1 LYKGVKTMNS
11 KVEMNWKVD
20 WLTLSLIPRF
30 SITDYEKFY
39 NDILEFL
46 GLGRYKNLFVKLSGG
61 KYYKCVMRYNDISIK
76 IPDIFNA
83 DVQGFG
89 IEFTGHGIDY
99 YLEVMHK
106 IYPDYTSCNLLSA
119 FLFLADGGH
128 FTCNVSRCDIAI
140 DDISYEEKKYYRLDL
155 GRIERALKRHEFAT
169 RLTCKTHYGKDLVP
183 AAEITNITRE
193 NSKIKGYS
201 GKTIYIGNSK
211 SNTHI
216 RIYDKLAERKDKG
229 FDVDPNIKHWAR
241 FELVYKN
248 KNALA
253 MAEKIVELSGSFGA
267 FEKFLSENI
276 NYYIRFVVVDG
287 KPDVSHMCRY
297 KSKPWWVS
305 FVGTVKKSKLVH
317 IKPDVNEFN
326 KKIRWIKRTVAPTLR
341 VIHEVVPM
349 DQYLM
354 FVNENSIER
363 NTPNHDQI
371 VQAYIEAKA
380 DDENVLGL
388 KRYENYTND
397 YITFIAELER
407 NRVKNEIKHLLYGYE
422 QSEIDDALKCV
433 DENTDEEILKYCD
446 YKQIGL
452 FADDL
457 RSEDVAFYDN
467 LRSRSVVK

>member
-1 LYKGVKTMNS
+1 MHS
-11 KVEMNWKVD
+11 KFEMNWKVD

-30 SITDYEKFY
+30 NVSDCDQFY
-39 NDILEFL
+39 SDILGYL
-46 GLGRYKNLFVKLSGG
+46 GLNVYKRLFVKLSGG
-61 KYYKCVMRYNDISIK
+61 KYYKCIMRYNDISIK
-76 IPDIFNA
+76 IPDSFNA
-83 DVQGFG
+83 DVQGFC

-99 YLEVMHK
+99 YLEQMRK
-106 IYPDYTSCNLLSA
+106 CDPDYTVCNLLAS
-119 FLFLADGGH
+119 FLSLSEGGF
-128 FTCNVSRCDIAI
+128 FTCNVSRCDLAI
-140 DDISYEEKKYYRLDL
+140 DDISYEEKKYYNLDL

-169 RLTCKTHYGKDLVP
+169 RLTCKTHYCKDVV
-183 AAEITNITRE
+183 EVTNISYE

-201 GKTIYIGNSK
+201 GKTLYIGNTR

-229 FDVDPNIKHWAR
+229 FDVDPKIKHWAR

-248 KNALA
+248 TNALA
-253 MAEKIVELSGSFGA
+253 MAEKIVELSGSCGA
-267 FEKFLSENI
+267 FEKFLAENI
-276 NYYIRFVVVDG
+276 NYYIRFVVVKG

-297 KSKPWWVS
+297 NSKRWWFA
-305 FVGTVKKSKLVH
+305 FVGTIEKSKLVH
-317 IKPDVNEFN
+317 TKPDVNEFN

-341 VIHEVVPM
+341 VIHEVIPM

-354 FVNENSIER
+354 MINENSIDR
-363 NTPNHDQI
+363 YTPNHDQI

-407 NRVKNEIKHLLYGYE
+407 NRSKNEVKYLLNGYD
-422 QSEIDDALKCV
+422 QAEIDTVLK
-433 DENTDEEILKYCD
+433 EIDKEKPEDLLKYCD

-457 RSEDVAFYDN
+457 RSEDVAFHDH
-467 LRSRSVVK
+467 LKELETVS